1 MAKRRYHDG
10 EMKEPRVKMLHE
22 REYYAGEEGR
32 RTQEMEDG
40 GMLHEDRSAI
50 ANMPQSIIM
59 RAYPKNGGYLPE
71 DLDDTIKGID
81 EQINMDD
88 RKRKEHFHPKK
99 V

>member
-1 MAKRRYHDG
+1 MAKRHYASVKS
-10 EMKEPRVKMLHE
+10 MKKNDL
-22 REYYAGEEGR
+22 YAGEHGR

-50 ANMPQSIIM
+50 ANMPQNIIM
-59 RAYPKNGGYLPE
+59 RAYPVNGGYLPE
-71 DLDDTIKGID
+71 DLDDTIKGVD

>member
-1 MAKRRYHDG
+1 MAKRHYASKKHL
-10 EMKEPRVKMLHE
+10 EHNEH
-22 REYYAGEEGR
+22 YAGESAR

-40 GMLHEDRSAI
+40 GMLHEDRGAI
-50 ANMPQSIIM
+50 ANMPQNIIM
-59 RAYPKNGGYLPE
+59 RPYPKNTGYLPE